1 MPESVAV
8 PRAGLFT
15 GTKGAVP
22 LTGVTV
28 DAEISNLCAR
38 VTIGQR
44 YVNTEATPIEA
55 VYVCPL
61 DEGSAVC
68 GFEAVVDG
76 TLVVGEVKERD
87 EAFKIYDEAMEQGH
101 GAFLLD
107 EERPDVFQASV
118 GNLPPGKEVLL
129 KLTYVSE
136 LSIADGS
143 IRFVVPT
150 TVSPRYAPLQDRSG
164 VGRPDSEALNPPVSW
179 TVPYGLTLTV
189 RLALTGAIG
198 RVESPSHPIAIA
210 MNGGEATVTL
220 AQREAALDQDFV
232 LAIEAPA
239 LAAPQ
244 AWLEQNDD
252 GDDAVAIAFA
262 PAPGAEASPAEVI
275 FLVDRSGSMAGSS
288 IEEVRNALQLCL
300 RSLVPGSYFNI
311 IGFGTQID
319 MLFPQSR
326 PYDEGSLAAASAHVS
341 GVQADLGG
349 TEILPA
355 LEAAFNQPR
364 PTSMARQI
372 VVVTDGEVTNTDA
385 VLAFVR
391 KQEAYARV
399 FTFGIGAGPSH
410 HLVRGL
416 ARAGGGAA
424 EFIMPGERAAA
435 KVTRQLTRVLTLA
448 LTNVRLDWGRLEVTQ
463 APSVV
468 PPVFGDG
475 RLLVY
480 GLVKTPRERQQQTT
494 IRLQADSS
502 SGPVAY
508 DVRLDPSQTTG
519 HTHRTVATL
528 MARARIRELEEHP
541 EWIAARGSRQTNRK
555 ANSHVKEIIELSLR
569 YGLMSRETSY
579 VAVERR
585 DAPVLGDIQ
594 LRRIP
599 VALTRGWGDAARV
612 GFGGMHLMADTAT
625 IEPTALVLGGR
636 VTGALGRRSMSPPP
650 ERSLR
655 PGRSLFS
662 RVFSKNTAPSGPE
675 PQSIAPESGALHV
688 APTDPIQRLIALQH
702 ADGSWDLTGELAEA
716 VGGRLADLEKALK
729 IIAPAAAATRQAWA
743 TALAL
748 SWLERNAV
756 HAAGDWRLLALKA
769 RRWLDGLSIAP
780 SGGRSWLD
788 AARDELAHLPPLA
801 RPVG

>member
-15 GTKGAVP
+15 GTKNAVP

-38 VTIGQR
+38 VTVSQR
-44 YVNTEATPIEA
+44 YVNTESAPIEA
-55 VYVCPL
+55 VYVFPL
-61 DEGSAVC
+61 DEASAVC
-68 GFEAVVDG
+68 GFEAIVDG

-136 LSIADGS
+136 LPVADGS

-150 TVSPRYAPLQDRSG
+150 TVSPRYAPVQDRSG
-164 VGRPDSEALNPPVSW
+164 VGRPDSEALNPPLSW
-179 TVPYGLTLTV
+179 SVPYGLNLSV
-189 RLALTGAIG
+189 RLALTGSIG
-198 RVESPSHPIAIA
+198 RIESPSHPIAIA
-210 MNGGEATVTL
+210 VNGGEATVTL
-220 AQREAALDQDFV
+220 SQREAALDQDFV
-232 LAIEAPA
+232 LAVEAPA

-244 AWLEQNDD
+244 AWIERDDD

-262 PAPGAEASPAEVI
+262 PARGAEASPAEVI

-288 IEEVRNALQLCL
+288 IKEVRDALHLCL

-326 PYDEGSLAAASAHVS
+326 LYDEATLAAASGHVS
-341 GVQADLGG
+341 GMQADLGG

-364 PTSMARQI
+364 PTSMARQV
-372 VVVTDGEVTNTDA
+372 VVVTDGQVTNTDA
-385 VLAFVR
+385 VLALVR

-399 FTFGIGAGPSH
+399 FTFGMGAGPSH

-424 EFIMPGERAAA
+424 EFILPGERASA
-435 KVTRQLTRVLTLA
+435 KVTRQLARVLSPA
-448 LTNVRLDWGRLEVTQ
+448 LTNVRLDWGGLDVTQ

-480 GLVKTPRERQQQTT
+480 GFVKTPRENRKQTT
-494 IRLQADSS
+494 IRLLADSS
-502 SGPVAY
+502 SAPVAF
-508 DVRLDPSQTTG
+508 DVRLDPAQPASQ
-519 HTHRTVATL
+519 THRTVATL
-528 MARARIRELEEHP
+528 AARARIRELEEHP
-541 EWIAARGSRQTNRK
+541 EWIGTRGSRQTNRK
-555 ANSHVKEIIELSLR
+555 ATTHVKQIIELSLR

-585 DAPVLGDIQ
+585 DTPVLGDVQ

-599 VALTRGWGDAARV
+599 VALTRGWGDVAREV
-612 GFGGMHLMADTAT
+612 YGSSLSMADTGVIA
-625 IEPTALVLGGR
+625 LGGGIR
-636 VTGALGRRSMSPPP
+636 RAVGAMPRP
-650 ERSLR
+650 ERAAR
-655 PGRSLFS
+655 PGVFS
-662 RVFSKNTAPSGPE
+662 RLFGQGGPDDIAFSTLGSEEATAE
-675 PQSIAPESGALHV
+675 VHAPR
-688 APTDPIQRLIALQH
+688 DPLQRLIALQH
-702 ADGSWDLTGELAEA
+702 ADGSWGLTPAFAAAIGRPLAGLDEA
-716 VGGRLADLEKALK
+716 LNRLASSTTT
-729 IIAPAAAATRQAWA
+729 TRQAWA
-743 TALAL
+743 TALAMA
-748 SWLERNAV
+748 WLERNAEG
-756 HAAGDWRLLALKA
+756 AAAEWRLLALKA
-769 RRWLDGLSIAP
+769 RRWLDGLDAAFHDA
-780 SGGRSWLD
+780 RLWLD
-788 AARDELAHLPPLA
+788 AARAELGQASSSAPRA
-801 RPVG
+801 R

>member
-38 VTIGQR
+38 VTVGQR

-55 VYVCPL
+55 VYVFPL

-68 GFEAVVDG
+68 GFEAIVDG

-87 EAFKIYDEAMEQGH
+87 EAFNIYDEAIEQGH

-143 IRFVVPT
+143 IRFVLPT
-150 TVSPRYAPLQDRSG
+150 TVSPRYAPSQDRSG
-164 VGRPDSEALNPPVSW
+164 VGRPDSQALNPPVSW
-179 TVPYGLTLTV
+179 TVPYGLHLSV

-198 RVESPSHPIAIA
+198 RIESPSHPIAIA
-210 MNGGEATVTL
+210 LNDGEATVTL

-244 AWLEQNDD
+244 AWLERNDD

-262 PAPGAEASPAEVI
+262 PARSAEASPAEVI

-288 IEEVRNALQLCL
+288 INEVRNALQLCL

-311 IGFGTQID
+311 IGFGTQLD
-319 MLFPQSR
+319 ALFPQSR
-326 PYDEGSLAAASAHVS
+326 LYDEGSLAAASAHVS
-341 GVQADLGG
+341 GMQADLGG

-364 PTSMARQI
+364 TSMARQV
-372 VVVTDGEVTNTDA
+372 VVVTDGQVTNTDA

-399 FTFGIGAGPSH
+399 FTFGIGAGPSQ

-424 EFIMPGERAAA
+424 EFIMPGERASA
-435 KVTRQLTRVLTLA
+435 KVTRQLARVLAPA
-448 LTNVRLDWGRLEVTQ
+448 LTNVRLDWGGVEVTQ
-463 APSVV
+463 APSAV
-468 PPVFGDG
+468 PAVFGDG

-480 GLVKTPRERQQQTT
+480 GLVKTPRERQQTT

-508 DVRLDPSQTTG
+508 DVRLDPAQTTG
-519 HTHRTVATL
+519 QTHRTVATL
-528 MARARIRELEEHP
+528 TARARIRELEEHP
-541 EWIAARGSRQTNRK
+541 EWIESRGSRQTSRK

-585 DAPVLGDIQ
+585 ETPVLGDIQ

-599 VALTRGWGDAARV
+599 VVLTRGWGDVARV

-625 IEPTALVLGGR
+625 VAPTALASGGR
-636 VTGALGRRSMSPPP
+636 LTGAIGRPRMSPPP
-650 ERSLR
+650 ERSVR

-662 RVFSKNTAPSGPE
+662 RVFSQNTVPSAAEPHAVVPGP
-675 PQSIAPESGALHV
+675 GAVHV

-702 ADGSWDLTGELAEA
+702 ADGSWDLAGELAEA

-729 IIAPAAAATRQAWA
+729 NIAPATAATRQAWA